1 MLLQSECTRTYKNS
15 IKLHEAI
22 ARNAV
27 PILFST
33 NCQPSPITTNRQ
45 HQYRPPAASHQPP
58 PNCKPSILSSSCSL
72 SSPRDSHPL
81 PVSCSPCPSIAVKC
95 SRPWN
100 VFWIWVCSSPP
111 ERVPPDTPDT
121 TPTPTPTPGLR
132 PFLKRP
138 LLFPHARESPHVRQP
153 ARYPTHPVQR
163 TTSREQGQF
172 RPTPCCH
179 HHG

>member
-1 MLLQSECTRTYKNS
+1 M
-15 IKLHEAI
+15 
-22 ARNAV
+22 

-33 NCQPSPITTNRQ
+33 NCQPSPITNQSSTPIPTASCQPPATNR
-45 HQYRPPAASHQPP
+45 PPQLPP
-58 PNCKPSILSSSCSL
+58 PPTCKPSILSSSCSL

-95 SRPWN
+95 SCPWN

-153 ARYPTHPVQR
+153 ARHPTHPVQR

-172 RPTPCCH
+172 RPTSCRH

>member
-1 MLLQSECTRTYKNS
+1 MLC
-15 IKLHEAI
+15 
-22 ARNAV
+22 
-27 PILFST
+27 LFSSVQT
-33 NCQPSPITTNRQ
+33 ASRHPLQTNRQ

-58 PNCKPSILSSSCSL
+58 TAPPTATPPTANRQFCLPAALS
-72 SSPRDSHPL
+72 PDSHPL

-121 TPTPTPTPGLR
+121 TPTPTPTPTPGLR

-153 ARYPTHPVQR
+153 ARHPTYPVQR

-172 RPTPCCH
+172 RPTSCRH

>member
-1 MLLQSECTRTYKNS
+1 MLC
-15 IKLHEAI
+15 
-22 ARNAV
+22 
-27 PILFST
+27 
-33 NCQPSPITTNRQ
+33 
-45 HQYRPPAASHQPP
+45 
-58 PNCKPSILSSSCSL
+58 LSSSVQTASRHPLQPIVNTNTDRQLPAINRPPTATPHLQTVNSVFQPLSL

-121 TPTPTPTPGLR
+121 TPTPTPTPTPGLR

-153 ARYPTHPVQR
+153 ARHPTHPVQR

-172 RPTPCCH
+172 RPTSCRH